1 MTGVLQGDELPSIR
15 RQIFEDLLH
24 GKEFMHQT
32 FEQIVASASAKLA
45 AEAGDGDDDQQLM
58 GNTDTDNAG
67 PEQFEYPV

>member
-1 MTGVLQGDELPSIR
+1 
-15 RQIFEDLLH
+15 
-24 GKEFMHQT
+24 MHQT